1 MAFALMQT
9 FLIPALPK
17 LQEGLGTSGTWVT
30 WTVTA
35 YLLTGSVATPL
46 IGRLGDQHGKVR
58 LMVISLAVF
67 LVGSVGAIFAWN
79 IGALIA
85 FRAIQGVGG
94 AVFPLSFA
102 IIRDEFPRER
112 QSVAMGLVSA
122 VLGVGGGLGI
132 VASGLIVDHLSWR
145 WLFVVSAV
153 VVAAALVLVWR
164 FVPESRVRAASS
176 VDVWGA
182 LTLSGGLVALLVALT
197 EGPHLGWASPA
208 VTGLFAAAVILLVL
222 WCVVELRV
230 ENPMVD
236 MRMLA
241 RRVVL
246 FTNLTALLSGFA
258 LYMTW
263 VILPTFYQLPSDLPA
278 ELQSLAAYG
287 FGTSVT
293 VAGLWILPTS
303 LSLLAAGPL
312 AGLYGSRHGS
322 RGPLVFGMVLV
333 AIGSAGIA
341 TFHDE
346 PWQPA
351 LWFILCGVGVGA
363 SFAVMPKLIVDAV
376 KPTETGIATG
386 MNTVVRTV
394 GGVIGAQVGA
404 VLLAANTVA
413 GTSVPAEAGFV
424 DAFWIGAAGALVA
437 ALAAVFA
444 KPAGGLAD
452 AVPAEAERAA
462 PAPAGRPQ
470 GQPEGAS
477 AGP

>member
-1 MAFALMQT
+1 
-9 FLIPALPK
+9 
-17 LQEGLGTSGTWVT
+17 
-30 WTVTA
+30 
-35 YLLTGSVATPL
+35 
-46 IGRLGDQHGKVR
+46 
-58 LMVISLAVF
+58 
-67 LVGSVGAIFAWN
+67 
-79 IGALIA
+79 
-85 FRAIQGVGG
+85 
-94 AVFPLSFA
+94 
-102 IIRDEFPRER
+102 
-112 QSVAMGLVSA
+112 
-122 VLGVGGGLGI
+122 
-132 VASGLIVDHLSWR
+132 
-145 WLFVVSAV
+145 
-153 VVAAALVLVWR
+153 
-164 FVPESRVRAASS
+164 
-176 VDVWGA
+176 
-182 LTLSGGLVALLVALT
+182 
-197 EGPHLGWASPA
+197 
-208 VTGLFAAAVILLVL
+208 
-222 WCVVELRV
+222 
-230 ENPMVD
+230 
-236 MRMLA
+236 
-241 RRVVL
+241 
-246 FTNLTALLSGFA
+246 
-258 LYMTW
+258 
-263 VILPTFYQLPSDLPA
+263 
-278 ELQSLAAYG
+278 
-287 FGTSVT
+287 VT

-452 AVPAEAERAA
+452 GVPAEAERVA